1 MTPQLRIGEKRKL
14 SDLLAA
20 PSVLRVQV
28 THDLAGADVSAFGLS
43 PERRLDDDRYFV
55 FFNQPQSPNG
65 EIRLVSEGGFEVNLA
80 ALPASV
86 SRIIFA
92 ITHDSQRL
100 SALGLLRL
108 ILQDAGGTPAAE
120 MVVTGQ
126 HLASERALMLA
137 EIYLHGGEWRVSHV
151 SQGFN
156 GGLEALVRSFGGEV
170 IETPPAI
177 PLVTPAPPTPDW
189 TESRGRHPQKPA
201 PEPAA
206 PASAPV
212 PASKSEPIP
221 FTPAPPKPLSQKPAA
236 APQPD
241 AISGQET
248 SLGDFLRGSA
258 EQDRP
263 GDVFELESGKMLEV
277 KVRGRVWSKLGAMV
291 AYRGRLD
298 FNRASTLGDLM
309 GAMRGGGGMGG
320 MLGGLVNAA
329 VRMGSEEMGPLVAIE
344 GQGVCYLADQGKDI
358 SIIRLQGD
366 ALNVSGNDLLAFEDT
381 VQHHIT
387 MQRSV
392 AGMMSGG
399 LFSVRVQ
406 GHGMVALLSHGQ
418 PLTLRV
424 TPQEPVFTDP
434 NATIAWSEHL
444 QPELYVDQDL
454 RSMLGRGGG
463 ETYRMAFRGNGFVVV
478 QPYEEVP
485 MMGTMH

>member
-1 MTPQLRIGEKRKL
+1 MTPQLQIGEKRKL

-55 FFNQPQSPNG
+55 FYNQPQSPNG
-65 EIRLVSEGGFEVNLA
+65 ELRLLSEGVFEVNLA

-92 ITHDSQRL
+92 ITHDSQPL

-108 ILQDAGGTPAAE
+108 TLQDANGTPAAE
-120 MVVTGQ
+120 MLVTGQ

-137 EIYLHGGEWRVSHV
+137 EIYLHNGEWRVSHV
-151 SQGFN
+151 AQGFN
-156 GGLEALVRSFGGEV
+156 GGLDALLRSFGGEV
-170 IETPPAI
+170 METPPSI
-177 PLVTPAPPTPDW
+177 PLVPPAPAPV
-189 TESRGRHPQKPA
+189 ESGSYGRHPQKP
-201 PEPAA
+201 EPPA
-206 PASAPV
+206 PASPPMAEEKP
-212 PASKSEPIP
+212 EPIP
-221 FTPAPPKPLSQKPAA
+221 FTPAPPKPLSPQATA
-236 APQPD
+236 SQPD

-277 KVRGRVWSKLGAMV
+277 KVRGRIWSKMGAMV

-320 MLGGLVNAA
+320 MLGGLMNAA

-406 GHGMVALLSHGQ
+406 GHGMVAILSHGQ

-424 TPQEPVFTDP
+424 TPQEPIFTDP

-463 ETYRMAFRGNGFVVV
+463 ETYRMAFRGDGFVVV